1 MKNITRR
8 YWGMIPIPD
17 TVIGHVNLLGKYPP
31 DILVFAYF
39 KGLLIGYG
47 DIELTG
53 VNGDENDA
61 PLQIE
66 N

>member
-1 MKNITRR
+1 
-8 YWGMIPIPD
+8 MIPIPD